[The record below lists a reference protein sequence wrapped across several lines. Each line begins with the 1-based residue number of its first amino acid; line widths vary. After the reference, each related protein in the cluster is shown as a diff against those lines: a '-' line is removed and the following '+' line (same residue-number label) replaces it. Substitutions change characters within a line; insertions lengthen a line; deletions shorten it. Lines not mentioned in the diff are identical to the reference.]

1 MRSVSVRLS
10 ALAVVYGLG
19 FFHARLWST
28 DAGIEA
34 ATAPAVQA
42 HTLTDSLV
50 KDFQAAWDA
59 QDVAGMVD
67 HLQPT
72 AFFRSP
78 FQLRYGR
85 DTMART
91 VLVQNPPVFRNATN
105 RETRSF
111 VSGNLAWS
119 IGVQESDVYDDDGVR
134 TEERFDGDYVF
145 VFTPDEDGAWKIQM
159 MIYHEE
165 CGG

>member
-1 MRSVSVRLS
+1 MKSVPVRVSV
-10 ALAVVYGLG
+10 LAVVYGLG
-19 FFHARLWST
+19 FFHARLWPASS
-28 DAGIEA
+28 GIEA
-34 ATAPAVQA
+34 AAAPAAQA

-50 KDFQAAWDA
+50 KDFQSAWNA
-59 QDVAGMVD
+59 QDVSGMVGL
-67 HLQPT
+67 LQPN

-105 RETRSF
+105 VESRSF
-111 VSGNLAWS
+111 VSENLAWS
-119 IGVQESDVYDDDGVR
+119 IGVQESDVYDADGVR
-134 TEERFDGDYVF
+134 TGERFDADYLF
-145 VFTPDEDGAWKIQM
+145 AFTPDEAGEWKVQM
-159 MIYHEE
+159 MVYHEE